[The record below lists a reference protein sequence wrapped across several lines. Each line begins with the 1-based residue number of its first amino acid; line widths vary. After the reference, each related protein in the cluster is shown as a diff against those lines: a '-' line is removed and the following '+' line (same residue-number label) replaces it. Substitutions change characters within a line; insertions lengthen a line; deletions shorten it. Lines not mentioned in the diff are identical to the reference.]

1 MFVSQRYQH
10 CLLGIMHNP
19 ESPFAMTPVGTYR
32 EQSGK
37 AVCQPW
43 ETGHE
48 RPAHLRALANSDD
61 VFDGNRDPALAEGT
75 ESVKPRYLNNEIV
88 AGHRD
93 CRHERI
99 IPFVP
104 MDSLS
109 PALTTQAI
117 LESVEHVR
125 RG

>member
-1 MFVSQRYQH
+1 MVAPAIVYFDHKLRIVFVSQRHQH

-19 ESPFAMTPVGTYR
+19 ESPFALTPVGTCR

-61 VFDGNRDPALAEGT
+61 VFEGNRDPTLVQGIEPVTPGN
-75 ESVKPRYLNNEIV
+75 VYDEIV
-88 AGHRD
+88 AGHRNGS
-93 CRHERI
+93 HER
-99 IPFVP
+99 
-104 MDSLS
+104 L
-109 PALTTQAI
+109 
-117 LESVEHVR
+117 
-125 RG
+125 